1 MNRRLPC
8 KSLKEG
14 MEANNAGSQ
23 PNNRNTFIL
32 STHLTEE
39 PTFAPFLSFIKEIMA
54 KNKTWDK
61 LNLSRPSVPD
71 DIIRYISDY
80 YIPWDKLLGQIQFVP
95 CIFLSRNFPHVGIL
109 SYRSSMSSNL

>member
-71 DIIRYISDY
+71 DIICYILGRYVS
-80 YIPWDKLLGQIQFVP
+80 WNKLLGQIQFVP
-95 CIFLSRNFPHVGIL
+95 YIFCPVISHKRHSFRIGSL
-109 SYRSSMSSNL
+109 